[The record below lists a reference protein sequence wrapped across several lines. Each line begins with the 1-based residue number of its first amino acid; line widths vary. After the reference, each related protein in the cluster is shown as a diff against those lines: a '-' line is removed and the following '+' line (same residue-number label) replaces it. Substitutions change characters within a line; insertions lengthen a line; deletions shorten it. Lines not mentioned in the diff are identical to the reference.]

1 MIVKR
6 FSSILIPPNLKVKVT
21 KLTKGVYF
29 FKLVNNNNIQTLK
42 IIKNRKIKSLKIS
55 SIVVVSL
62 FSNIVI
68 NKMIKRN

>member
-6 FSSILIPPNLKVKVT
+6 FSSILIPPKLKVKVT

>member
-29 FKLVNNNNIQTLK
+29 FTLVNNNNIQTLK

-68 NKMIKRN
+68 NQNDKT